1 MVKSLLEMCLNLLN
15 KPCEPTDISKFC
27 LNCGLRQI
35 PFKLGHKVRSKEFY
49 YCTCRRGYFRVTF
62 LKTKCEWGVSPRA
75 QNCSHWWFVFLM
87 EIKLETLYK
96 YRNNLI
102 RFTSLPIDFFSFINQ
117 FKYIYI
123 RPGYTNVEHFDLMIE
138 SFHYYLNEDN
148 SLLCNCSDSG
158 PLQVN
163 KFLFIYFT
171 YKFFHSLK
179 NCK

>member
-1 MVKSLLEMCLNLLN
+1 
-15 KPCEPTDISKFC
+15 
-27 LNCGLRQI
+27 
-35 PFKLGHKVRSKEFY
+35 
-49 YCTCRRGYFRVTF
+49 
-62 LKTKCEWGVSPRA
+62 
-75 QNCSHWWFVFLM
+75 M
-87 EIKLETLYK
+87 EIKLEILCK

-158 PLQVN
+158 PL
-163 KFLFIYFT
+163 
-171 YKFFHSLK
+171 
-179 NCK
+179 

>member
-1 MVKSLLEMCLNLLN
+1 
-15 KPCEPTDISKFC
+15 
-27 LNCGLRQI
+27 
-35 PFKLGHKVRSKEFY
+35 
-49 YCTCRRGYFRVTF
+49 
-62 LKTKCEWGVSPRA
+62 
-75 QNCSHWWFVFLM
+75 M

-102 RFTSLPIDFFSFINQ
+102 RFTFINQ

-158 PLQVN
+158 PL
-163 KFLFIYFT
+163 
-171 YKFFHSLK
+171 
-179 NCK
+179 